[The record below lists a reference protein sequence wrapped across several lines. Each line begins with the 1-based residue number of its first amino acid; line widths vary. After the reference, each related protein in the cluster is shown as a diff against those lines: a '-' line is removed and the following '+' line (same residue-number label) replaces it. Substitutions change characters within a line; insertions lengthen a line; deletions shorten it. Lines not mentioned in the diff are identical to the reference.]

1 MDRSDV
7 VRSIYRIRSH
17 PRLAIGLSVLA
28 LLASFFLR
36 YSTPIPLAYVP
47 FYPAILLATVV
58 AGPLVAIGVTIIS
71 AGLALVFFTLSLN
84 LFALTSDDIW
94 SLGAFLTVS
103 LLTIGTTDFL
113 LKTVIQSQ
121 EQADRLIAADKHT
134 RVLLREL
141 SHRMKNQ
148 YAVILAMARAT
159 ARTATSVP
167 EFQHTFT
174 HRLHSLSRTHDH
186 LVASDWKSV
195 PIKDLIAIEMEAAS
209 TKGPLSLQGLPLNLT
224 PIAAVNL
231 GMALHELITNAV
243 RHGAWVS
250 NAGNVSISWK
260 CDSSDFFFHWHEKDE
275 PALEE
280 LGPKGFGLKIL
291 EHVVPIALG
300 GSSELLIR
308 DNGLHWYLKTPI
320 DGIVISDPSR
330 AM

>member
-7 VRSIYRIRSH
+7 VRFIYRIRAH
-17 PRLAIGLSVLA
+17 PKLGIGLSFLA

-36 YSTPIPLAYVP
+36 FSTPIPLAYVP
-47 FYPAILLATVV
+47 FYPAILFATVV
-58 AGPLVAIGVTIIS
+58 AGPLIGIGITIIS
-71 AGLALVFFTLSLN
+71 AGLALIFFTLSLD
-84 LFALTSDDIW
+84 LFAITSADIW

-113 LKTVIQSQ
+113 LKTVIQSH

-134 RVLLREL
+134 HVLLREL

-174 HRLHSLSRTHDH
+174 QRLHSLSRTHDH
-186 LVASDWKSV
+186 LVASDWRSV
-195 PIKDLIAIEMEAAS
+195 PINDLLSIEMDALS
-209 TKGPLSLQGLPLNLT
+209 PKGGLSLQGPPLNLS

-231 GMALHELITNAV
+231 GMALHELITNSL
-243 RHGAWVS
+243 RHGAWASSSGQV
-250 NAGNVSISWK
+250 GISWK
-260 CDSSDFFFHWHEKDE
+260 CDGGDFCFDWHEKDE
-275 PALEE
+275 PGVEE

-291 EHVVPIALG
+291 EQVVPVALE
-300 GSSELLIR
+300 GSSELKIQ
-308 DNGLHWYLKTPI
+308 DDGLHWYLKAPAKLVVLPTI
-320 DGIVISDPSR
+320 
-330 AM
+330 A